1 MEKNKDIAYQD
12 WINMIQ
18 QSWTWE
24 RLTEDERTKFLEQLD
39 NRCVRAYRSILK
51 GTYSQ
56 RYDILNAM
64 YSFYLDGLG
73 YKPQGWRIP
82 KE

>member
-24 RLTEDERTKFLEQLD
+24 RLTEDERNVFTKQIEW
-39 NRCVRAYRSILK
+39 NRTHLK
-51 GTYSQ
+51 GNYNA
-56 RYDILNAM
+56 RWDILQDLYHM
-64 YSFYLDGLG
+64 YLLGLG